1 MNFKDARGYKTELG
15 YGRKLMCLVDFF
27 FINVKLYK
35 FILGMRKQQG

>member
-27 FINVKLYK
+27 YK
-35 FILGMRKQQG
+35 C